1 MRIGAFELNE
11 PLPDLY
17 QPHVLAILHPWI
29 DVNNVGSA
37 TMMLLEEHLG
47 AKPLGKLVRPGNF
60 FDFTRYR
67 PTMRLIEEQYQ
78 VEIPNSLIKYAK
90 QSGGNDFLLLHL
102 FEPHMQGEVYADS
115 VLRVLQKFGA
125 KRYCLIGS
133 MYDAVPH
140 TKPLIVSG
148 RAVGPVKEELGRL
161 DVQLS
166 SYEGPSTITILVS
179 QQAPKY
185 NIEVMSFIVHLPQYV
200 SLETDYTGAWRL
212 LKLLSFLYHFPIDLE
227 VVRRE
232 GEKQYDEV
240 NLAMEGEPQLKQAV
254 QQLERYYEAKAG
266 KVEEEQ
272 STLSPE
278 IEEFLREM
286 SKRFGQN

>member
-1 MRIGAFELNE
+1 MKIGAFELNE

-17 QPHVLAILHPWI
+17 QPHALAILCPWI

-47 AKPLGKLVRPGNF
+47 AKPLGKLTKPGNF

-67 PTMRLIEEQYQ
+67 PTMRLIEGQYQ
-78 VEIPNSLIKYAK
+78 IEIPNSLIKYAK
-90 QSGGNDFLLLHL
+90 QSGGNDFLLLRL
-102 FEPHMQGEVYADS
+102 LEPHMQGEVYADS
-115 VLRVLQKFGA
+115 VLGVLRKFGA
-125 KRYCLIGS
+125 RRYCLIGS

-200 SLETDYTGAWRL
+200 SLDTDYTGAWRL

-232 GEKQYDEV
+232 GEKQYAEI
-240 NLAMEGEPQLKQAV
+240 NLAMEREPQLKQAV

-266 KVEEEQ
+266 KVEEKP
-272 STLSPE
+272 SKLSPE
-278 IEEFLREM
+278 IEEFLREI
-286 SKRFGQN
+286 SKHFEQN